1 MTDREMLIFIK
12 KQLERMHSL
21 FDTLDKEYSL
31 TVYSHEANE
40 LFEGFVFLEEDIQT
54 QLNKQEEKTNEK
66 EKTGKFEKDL
76 TEFGNRVDK
85 VNAMLYEELLI
96 DTYKKIIGIGKIL
109 FKKIG
114 KTYKVSYEFLD
125 NNIYEEKQYVY
136 ITAIDKADA
145 VAELHDFYKQQDDII
160 EIISVEEMTFREGE

>member
-1 MTDREMLIFIK
+1 MTDREMLLYIK

-66 EKTGKFEKDL
+66 EKSGKFEKDL
-76 TEFGNRVDK
+76 VDK
-85 VNAMLYEELLI
+85 VNAMLCEKLLI

-109 FKKIG
+109 FKQIG

-136 ITAIDKADA
+136 ITAIDKEQA
-145 VAELHDFYKQQDDII
+145 VAELQEFYKQQDDII
-160 EIISVEEMTFREGE
+160 EIISVEEMTYREGE